1 MAFIRTIDDEH
12 AEGALGELYAGARE
26 SQGYVPNL
34 MCVFSLH
41 PEVYEAW
48 DRLKTTIAGSMDM
61 RRYELVTLGAARQLR
76 SSYCSL
82 AHGKILAERFLDPA
96 SVREVALGHA
106 SEVLDPAEAAIVAFA
121 EKVAGDASSV
131 TEADVEGLRSHGL
144 DDREILDVIVAA
156 AARSFFS
163 KTLDATGA
171 LADASF
177 AELEPELRDALTVGR
192 PIDVPPREIEL
203 RSPDAAA

>member
-1 MAFIRTIDDEH
+1 MAFIKTIDDEH
-12 AEGALGELYAGARE
+12 AEGTLAELYAGARE
-26 SQGYVPNL
+26 SQGDVPNL
-34 MCVFSLH
+34 MRVFSLH

-48 DRLKTTIAGSMDM
+48 DRLKSTIAGSMDT
-61 RRYELVTLGAARQLR
+61 RRYELVTLGAARRLR

-82 AHGKILAERFLDPA
+82 AHGKILAERFVDPA
-96 SVREVALGHA
+96 AVREVALGHA
-106 SEVLDPAEAAIVAFA
+106 AEVLDPAEAAIVAFA
-121 EKVAGDASSV
+121 EKVAGDATSV

-144 DDREILDVIVAA
+144 DDREILAA

-192 PIDVPPREIEL
+192 RIDASPRSEL
-203 RSPDAAA
+203 RPPDAAA